1 MKLGVVILAAGQ
13 GSRMRSNLPKVLH
26 KLAGKSLLAHVVDT
40 AEAIHSEHTTV
51 VYGHGGEQVKVAF
64 SQRQLE
70 WCEQKEQLGT
80 GHAVMQAVPALG
92 SVDSVMVLY
101 GDVPLIAEE
110 TLNRLLEAA
119 KETELALL
127 TVTLE
132 NPTGYGRI
140 VRDAAGRV
148 CKIVEQKDANAT
160 ELAIKEVNTGIMA
173 INRAC
178 LEKWLERTNN
188 RNAQSE
194 YYLTDIIELAVSDGV
209 DVAAVSPVSEEEVM
223 GVNDRVQLAHLERHY
238 QHDQSEQLMRSGVT
252 LADPNRFD
260 LRGSL
265 ITGRDVLIDI
275 NVVIEGDVELG
286 DGVSIGPN
294 CTLKNSKIAANTKIL
309 ANCVIDDAEVGVA
322 SVIGPFARLRPGTR
336 LAEKTKIGN
345 FVEIKKSDIG
355 VGSKVNHLSY
365 VGDATIGSN
374 VNIGAGVITCN
385 YDGAN
390 KFHTIIGDDV
400 FIGSDSQLVA
410 PVKIGSGSTIGAGST
425 ITRET
430 PAGKLSLSRS
440 KQITIDGWLRPV
452 KKPKDK

>member
-40 AEAIHSEHTTV
+40 AKAIHSEHTTV

-64 SQRQLE
+64 SQCQLE

-80 GHAVMQAVPALG
+80 GHAVMQAVPGFG

-148 CKIVEQKDANAT
+148 CKIVEQKDANVT
-160 ELAIKEVNTGIMA
+160 ELAIKELNTGIMA
-173 INRAC
+173 VNRAS

-209 DVAAVSPVSEEEVM
+209 DVAAVSPISEEEVM

-238 QHDQSEQLMRSGVT
+238 QRDQSEQLMRRGVT

-265 ITGRDVLIDI
+265 VTGKDVMIDI

-294 CTLKNSKIAANTKIL
+294 CTLKNSKIAANTEIL
-309 ANCVIDDAEVGVA
+309 ANCVIDDAEVGTA

-365 VGDATIGSN
+365 VGDATVGSN

-390 KFHTIIGDDV
+390 KFRTIIGDDV

-410 PVKIGSGSTIGAGST
+410 PVEIGSGSTIGAGST
-425 ITRET
+425 ITRQA

-440 KQITIDGWLRPV
+440 NQITIDGWLRPV

>member
-40 AEAIHSEHTTV
+40 AEAVHSEHTTV
-51 VYGHGGEQVKVAF
+51 VYGHGGEQVKAAF
-64 SQRQLE
+64 SQKKLE
-70 WCEQKEQLGT
+70 WCKQSEQLGT
-80 GHAVMQAVPALG
+80 GHAVMQAVPGLAN
-92 SVDSVMVLY
+92 VDSVMVLY

-140 VRDAAGRV
+140 VRDVAGRV

-160 ELAIKEVNTGIMA
+160 ELMIKEVNTGIMA
-173 INRAC
+173 VNRAC
-178 LEKWLERTNN
+178 LERWLDRTNN
-188 RNAQSE
+188 NNAQGE

-209 DVAAVSPVSEEEVM
+209 DVAAVSPASEEEVM

-238 QHDQSEQLMRSGVT
+238 QRDQAEQLMRAGVT

-265 ITGRDVLIDI
+265 VTGRDVLIDI

-294 CTLKNSKIAANTKIL
+294 CTLKNSKIAANTEIL
-309 ANCVIDDAEVGVA
+309 ANCVIDDAEVGAA

-345 FVEIKKSDIG
+345 FVEIKKADIG

-390 KFHTIIGDDV
+390 KFRTIIGDDV

-410 PVKIGSGSTIGAGST
+410 PVEIGSGSTIGAGST
-425 ITRET
+425 ITRKT